1 MVIKNSGLFCHHT
14 YKIRYWLAGNIKVI
28 EIKAKDLTE
37 ALAYFYMT
45 YPCDGVIDVVEQ
57 SA

>member
-1 MVIKNSGLFCHHT
+1 MVV
-14 YKIRYWLAGNIKVI
+14 YKIRYWLASNIKVVK
-28 EIKAKDLTE
+28 IKAKNINE
-37 ALAYFYMT
+37 ALVYFYQN